1 MIKPLGK
8 YLTLI
13 LIAYICVSS
22 INLSVSGNLPV
33 IASRV
38 SEVSEI
44 AVITNLY
51 NKPNSTLFGIGVTVE
66 ILNRAEENQ
75 TVVELSDFYPKVFIN
90 ATLSNQ
96 TLVIDP
102 LMIAHA
108 TIMHYSYAPGITVEH
123 SYVKF
128 YINQSGLSQ
137 PEDGNYTLW
146 RPINTGYFVNNITT
160 LELPALIKMNSGNM
174 NVTYIEFDY
183 YPTEQTNVSFA
194 LPLLSI
200 LLICTVIFA
209 IRKKNS
215 NKR

>member
-1 MIKPLGK
+1 MDKKFGK
-8 YLTLI
+8 FLVITLI
-13 LIAYICVSS
+13 VHTLFLPSV
-22 INLSVSGNLPV
+22 LSVSGDLPV
-33 IASRV
+33 IISRI
-38 SEVSEI
+38 SEVREF
-44 AVITNLY
+44 AVITDLY

-108 TIMHYSYAPGITVEH
+108 TIMRYSYVPEITVEH

-128 YINQSGLSQ
+128 YINQSGLTQ
-137 PEDGNYTLW
+137 PPDGNYTLW
-146 RPINTGYFVNNITT
+146 RPINTGYIVNNITT
-160 LELPALIKMNSGNM
+160 LELPTLIKMNSGIR

>member
-33 IASRV
+33 IASRI
-38 SEVSEI
+38 SEVREF
-44 AVITNLY
+44 AVITDLY

-66 ILNRAEENQ
+66 ILNRVEENQ

-96 TLVIDP
+96 TLVFDP

-108 TIMHYSYAPGITVEH
+108 TIMRYSYAPGITVEN

-137 PEDGNYTLW
+137 PQDGNYTLW
-146 RPINTGYFVNNITT
+146 RPINTGYIVNNITS
-160 LELPALIKMNSGNM
+160 LELPALIKLNSGIM

-183 YPTEQTNVSFA
+183 YPTEQTNFSFA